1 MDVENGPP
9 DTPCPRKK
17 ATHEERQEIASLAKA
32 GVRNR
37 RARHMQV
44 CNLSLCIY
52 LLDLSLFEM
61 QNFQTN

>member
-1 MDVENGPP
+1 MENGPP
-9 DTPCPRKK
+9 DTPCSRKK
-17 ATHEERQEIASLAKA
+17 ATHEERQEIVSLAKA

-37 RARHMQV
+37 RARYMQV